1 METPVYIVKVTCND
15 NITIDIVFNDNTER
29 NINVG
34 EFIRVHPHPQY
45 NKYLNPVNFKKGK
58 LIDGNVVWGN
68 DLEFHIHDLYSG
80 NLN

>member
-15 NITIDIVFNDNTER
+15 NITIDVVFNDNTER

-58 LIDGNVVWGN
+58 LIDGMWCGAMISNFISMICIQ
-68 DLEFHIHDLYSG
+68 EI
-80 NLN
+80 

>member
-1 METPVYIVKVTCND
+1 METPIYIVKVTCND
-15 NITIDIVFNDNTER
+15 NITIDVVFNDNTER

-34 EFIRVHPHPQY
+34 EFNRVHPHPQY

-58 LIDGNVVWGN
+58 LIDGNIVWGN
-68 DLEFHIHDLYSG
+68 DLEFHIQDLYSG